1 MALSINTNVDALS
14 ASRHMGIS
22 QGLLSQS
29 LSQLASGRRIVSA
42 ANDAAGLA
50 ISELLNAQIRGANQA
65 AQNAQDGI
73 SLIQT
78 ADGALS
84 ETADSL
90 QRIRELTVQAG
101 NGTLSA
107 QQRSSIGAEITQ
119 LQQGIDR
126 TATTTQFNGQPLL
139 DGTRSNVQLQTGPNA
154 GGNGTS
160 QVNLPNATTAAL
172 GVGSTQID
180 VSSPGA
186 ANASLA
192 NIDQAIDRV
201 NSARGTLGAQNNA
214 LQDVVD
220 SLNVESE
227 NQASARSQ
235 IVDLD
240 YAKGVT
246 EQTRDQIL
254 SQYGTAVL
262 AHANLNSQAVLR
274 LLG

>member
-1 MALSINTNVDALS
+1 MSLSINTNVDALS
-14 ASRHMGIS
+14 ASRNLGIS
-22 QGLLSQS
+22 QGLLSSS

-50 ISELLNAQIRGANQA
+50 ISEILNSQIRGANQA
-65 AQNAQDGI
+65 VQNAQDGI

-90 QRIRELTVQAG
+90 QRIRDLTVEAG
-101 NGTLSA
+101 NGTLSP
-107 QQRSSIGAEITQ
+107 QQRNSIDAEITQ
-119 LQQGIDR
+119 IQQGIDR

-139 DGTRSNVQLQTGPNA
+139 DGTNPNVQLQIGPNA
-154 GGNGTS
+154 GGAGTT
-160 QVNLPNATTAAL
+160 QVNLPNATSAAL
-172 GVGSTQID
+172 GVGPGQVD

-192 NIDQAIDRV
+192 NIDQAIDRLS
-201 NSARGTLGAQNNA
+201 SARGQLGAQNNA
-214 LQDVVD
+214 LSDITA
-220 SLNVESE
+220 SLNVQSE

-235 IVDLD
+235 IADLD
-240 YAKGVT
+240 YAKGVM
-246 EQTRDQIL
+246 EQTRDQLL

-262 AHANLNSQAVLR
+262 AHANLNSQSVLR